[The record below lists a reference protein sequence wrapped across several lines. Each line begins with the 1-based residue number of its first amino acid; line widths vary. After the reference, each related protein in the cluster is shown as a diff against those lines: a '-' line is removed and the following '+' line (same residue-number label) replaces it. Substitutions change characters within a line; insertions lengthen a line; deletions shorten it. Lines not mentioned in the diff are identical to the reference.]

1 MTPYE
6 PVDVITSLDQVRTV
20 IPEEY
25 ASQTGKI
32 IDHID
37 SFVRLW
43 IERSPFVA
51 IGTHDRTG
59 RADVAPKGDPA
70 GFVKV
75 VDQKTLAIPDR
86 PGNHRFDTFDNILQ
100 TGRIALMFFVPNR
113 SEVVRVNGAARVVRD
128 LPLRESM
135 AINGRVPEFAILV
148 RVEEAFYH
156 CGKAVIRSRLWQPD
170 QAVLTEGLP
179 TYAQA
184 LIEHARL
191 ERTLEDMERL
201 MKNNEENRLYDE

>member
-6 PVDVITSLDQVRTV
+6 PTDVVTSVAEIRAV
-20 IPEEY
+20 IPDEF

-32 IDHID
+32 IDHVD
-37 SFVRLW
+37 TFVRVW

-51 IGTHDRTG
+51 IATHDRAG

-75 VDQKTLAIPDR
+75 LDDRTLAIPDR

-100 TGRIALMFFVPNR
+100 TGRVALMFLVPNR
-113 SEVVRVNGAARVVRD
+113 TEVVRVNGAARIVRD
-128 LPLRESM
+128 QGLRERM

-156 CGKAVIRSRLWQPD
+156 CGKAVIRSRLWQPLE
-170 QAVLTEGLP
+170 AAPVEGLP
-179 TYAQA
+179 TYARA

-191 ERTLEDMERL
+191 ERPLDEMERL
-201 MKNNEENRLYDE
+201 MKGNEENRLYDE

>member
-1 MTPYE
+1 MAPYE
-6 PVDVITSLDQVRTV
+6 PTDVVTSVSEIRAV
-20 IPEEY
+20 IPDEF

-37 SFVRLW
+37 PFVRVW
-43 IERSPFVA
+43 IERSPFVS
-51 IGTHDRTG
+51 IGTHDRQG

-75 VDQKTLAIPDR
+75 IDEKTLAIPDR

-100 TGRIALMFFVPNR
+100 TGRVALMFMVPNR
-113 SEVVRVNGAARVVRD
+113 SEVVRVNGSARIVRD
-128 LPLRESM
+128 LPLRERM

-170 QAVLTEGLP
+170 QAAPTEGLP

-184 LIEHARL
+184 LIEHAKL
-191 ERTLEDMERL
+191 ERTLEDVEAA
-201 MKNNEENRLYDE
+201 MKSNEENRLYDE

>member
-1 MTPYE
+1 MAPYA
-6 PVDVITSLDQVRTV
+6 PTDVVSSVSEIRAV
-20 IPEEY
+20 IPDEF

-37 SFVRLW
+37 PLVRAW

-75 VDQKTLAIPDR
+75 LDDRTLAIPDR

-100 TGRIALMFFVPNR
+100 TGRIALMFMVPNR
-113 SEVVRVNGAARVVRD
+113 TEVVRVNGSARIVRD
-128 LPLRESM
+128 LPLREAM

-170 QAVLTEGLP
+170 QAEPTEGLP
-179 TYAQA
+179 TYGQA
-184 LIEHARL
+184 LVAHARL
-191 ERTLEDMERL
+191 ERSVEEMDRIL
-201 MKNNEENRLYDE
+201 KSNEENRLYDE